1 MTQTPSGEVVVRLQ
15 GVGRRFGATP
25 ALAGVDLTIRQGER
39 VAVLG
44 PSGAG
49 KSTLLA
55 LLNGSLE
62 PSEGSLEILGSA
74 PAGLSTRERRAL
86 QRRVGTISQGLDL
99 VEQVRVLHNVNAGRL
114 AEWGTPRALASLA
127 WPRPDRRALD
137 ALTAVGLEWAVHERT
152 ERLSGG
158 ERQRV
163 AIARLLI
170 QRPELVLADEPVAS
184 LDPTRASEVLAL
196 LGQAVRRGTGL
207 DADPDA
213 GPVARPDGALVVTLH
228 QPLLARQ
235 HCTRAIGLREGRLI
249 FDAVV
254 DDLPPAA
261 LDDLYAR
268 A

>member
-1 MTQTPSGEVVVRLQ
+1 VNEVVLRLT
-15 GVGRRFGATP
+15 GAGRSFNGTT
-25 ALAGVDLTIRQGER
+25 ALTGVDLTIRAGER

-44 PSGAG
+44 ASGSG

-62 PSEGSLEILGSA
+62 PSEGSVELFGAPVAELSA
-74 PAGLSTRERRAL
+74 GPRREL

-99 VEQVRVLHNVNAGRL
+99 IEQVRVLHNVNAGRL
-114 AEWGTPRALASLA
+114 AEWGTSRSLASLI
-127 WPRPDRRALD
+127 WSRPDVWATGALE
-137 ALTAVGLEWAVHERT
+137 AVGLGWAAHERT

-184 LDPTRASEVLAL
+184 LDPTTAAEVLDL
-196 LGQAVRRGTGL
+196 LGRVTDASGTVL
-207 DADPDA
+207 
-213 GPVARPDGALVVTLH
+213 VTLH
-228 QPLLARQ
+228 QPQLARE
-235 HCTRAIGLREGRLI
+235 HCTRAIGLREGRLV
-249 FDAVV
+249 FDTPIG
-254 DDLPPAA
+254 DLAPDR
-261 LDDLYAR
+261 LDALYAR

>member
-1 MTQTPSGEVVVRLQ
+1 MSDIVVRLH
-15 GVGRRFGATP
+15 GAGRSFGGTP
-25 ALAGVDLTIRQGER
+25 ALSGVNLTIHAGER

-62 PSEGSLEILGSA
+62 PSEGSVELFGRPAARLA
-74 PAGLSTRERRAL
+74 PRARREL

-99 VEQVRVLHNVNAGRL
+99 IEQVRVLHNVNAGRL
-114 AEWGTPRALASLA
+114 AEWGTTRSLASLV
-127 WPRPDRRALD
+127 WPRPDARAMA
-137 ALTAVGLEWAVHERT
+137 ALESVGLGWSVHERT

-170 QRPELVLADEPVAS
+170 QRPDLVLADEPVAS
-184 LDPTRASEVLAL
+184 LDPTRAAEILGL
-196 LGQAVRRGTGL
+196 LGTVTDPSGT
-207 DADPDA
+207 
-213 GPVARPDGALVVTLH
+213 LVVTLH
-228 QPLLARQ
+228 QPPLARA
-235 HCTRAIGLREGRLI
+235 HCTRAIGLSEGRLV
-249 FDAVV
+249 FDTPIQ
-254 DDLPPAA
+254 DLAPDR
-261 LDDLYAR
+261 LDKLYAR